1 MTKSSKE
8 VYTSAKIAELE
19 KRLKKLEYMIPIIYD
34 CLTEG
39 EKNDRVNSISHR
51 GY

>member
-1 MTKSSKE
+1 M
-8 VYTSAKIAELE
+8 YTSAKIAELE

-39 EKNDRVNSISHR
+39 EKNDRVNSIQPR
-51 GY
+51 KY